1 MPDDEA
7 INTMIAR
14 SEEEFE
20 IFQKMDIDRRRQEA
34 TEYRRKPRLIEESEI
49 PQSIIEQSKRFTE
62 DEEKA
67 IAQAASGA
75 PTIEALSSDGRRKR
89 KDVNYSADLMSD
101 KEWLKTID
109 EAFDDS
115 GEDEEEVPAKKKR
128 GRKSGKTG
136 GGDGSEPRPRGR
148 PPAGRK
154 RAVMEDMD
162 ESGGEDA
169 DRPSSSRGGKRR
181 KMASDV
187 DPKLTDRF
195 NTLIGTLINY
205 KVRLAVHW
213 K

>member
-1 MPDDEA
+1 
-7 INTMIAR
+7 MIAR

-67 IAQAASGA
+67 IAQAAGTT
-75 PTIEALSSDGRRKR
+75 PTPEALSSDGRRKR

-136 GGDGSEPRPRGR
+136 AGEGSEPRPRGR
-148 PPAGRK
+148 PGRK
-154 RAVMEDMD
+154 RAVVEDMD
-162 ESGGEDA
+162 ESGGEGDA
-169 DRPSSSRGGKRR
+169 DRPSSSRGRKRQ
-181 KMASDV
+181 KTAGDV

-195 NTLIGTLINY
+195 NTLLGTLINY
-205 KVRLAVHW
+205 KVQ
-213 K
+213 